1 MLKKNTRSI
10 RGLSGALSVS
20 ALALGLG
27 ISASAVAG
35 GPNPTGVIAGGTV
48 IPVGSGTGSAPNAP
62 AAIGN
67 AGSIAGAAAGGSIP
81 SFGVSGVGIGAQAV
95 GATVQY
101 NNGSGGNNAAY
112 NGSGPAAGPYAPAQ
126 SINITYSR
134 HNLGS
139 QNKIGSN
146 HTSNVLATN
155 TSGADN
161 AVVGTNQ
168 ICVFCHTPHGFNT
181 VQSGPLWNK
190 QVNASSTYTVYN
202 AGSNSSSTLDADA
215 PVLGSVSLA
224 CLSCHDGTQAM
235 DNMINGPGS
244 GGMAQPYDG
253 SASSSVSAGSSALSN
268 AGVSQGYIWGGAG
281 GAGSVTGFAFMS
293 QNGTGFNT
301 SGTGS
306 ITNDTPALEGIDLGT
321 DLSNDHPIS
330 VQYCGGGIPINSGSQ
345 VGATSNG
352 AGVTGGAAV
361 VADGTCRDR
370 LFNLPTVRVISGQPE
385 FWIDTNLILDTDAIL
400 AGAASTGGSG
410 AYPITRDPATIEFYV
425 TDGTTSAMQNPN
437 SVLMSSNSMVVQAG
451 SCGVG
456 VNGDACGRGF
466 ISLVSAAAGSAV
478 SAVQPGFNVTIYPG
492 DQALAGGFGV
502 RTKQDLI
509 LFTNNTGVVNSP
521 SVECASC
528 HDPHTPNNGTF
539 LRVSNAGSGLC
550 LSCHVK

>member
-10 RGLSGALSVS
+10 RVLAGAMSVS
-20 ALALGLG
+20 ALALGMSVSGSALAAG
-27 ISASAVAG
+27 VPGAISPAT
-35 GPNPTGVIAGGTV
+35 PGTP
-48 IPVGSGTGSAPNAP
+48 IPVGSSANGYVNP
-62 AAIGN
+62 AAVGNITTSIGN
-67 AGSIAGAAAGGSIP
+67 TGGGNP
-81 SFGVSGVGIGAQAV
+81 SFGASGVGTGAQAV
-95 GATVQY
+95 GASVQY
-101 NNGSGGNNAAY
+101 NNASGGNNATY
-112 NGSGPAAGPYAPAQ
+112 NGVGPAAGPYAPAA

-146 HTSNVLATN
+146 HTTNVLATN
-155 TSGADN
+155 VQGADN

-190 QVNASSTYTVYN
+190 QINASSTYTVYN
-202 AGSNSSSTLDADA
+202 AGSNNSSTLDADA
-215 PVLGSVSLA
+215 PSLGSVSLA

-244 GGMAQPYDG
+244 GGMAQPYDA
-253 SASSSVSAGSSALSN
+253 SASSGVSTGSSGTSN
-268 AGVSQGYIWGGAG
+268 AGASAGYIWGGQG

-301 SGTGS
+301 YGSGS

-345 VGATSNG
+345 VGAT
-352 AGVTGGAAV
+352 AGGPGQTGGAAV
-361 VADGTCRDR
+361 VAAGTCRDR

-385 FWIDTNLILDTDAIL
+385 FWVDTNIILDTDAIN
-400 AGAASTGGSG
+400 AGSAITGGSG
-410 AYPITRDPATIEFYV
+410 AYPITRDPQTIEFYV
-425 TDGTTSAMQNPN
+425 TDGTTSAMANPN
-437 SVLMSSNSMVVQAG
+437 STLMQPSSMVVQAG
-451 SCGVG
+451 SCGTG
-456 VNGDACGRGF
+456 TNGDACGRGF
-466 ISLVSAAAGSAV
+466 IPLVASAAGITSTV
-478 SAVQPGFNVTIYPG
+478 SGVVINNYPG
-492 DQALAGGFGV
+492 DSYLAGGFGV
-502 RTKQDLI
+502 RTKQDLM
-509 LFTNNTGVVNSP
+509 LFTNNPGVINSP

-528 HDPHTPNNGTF
+528 HDPHTPNNGVF